1 MSLLNMSVTGGV
13 FILAVL
19 LLRAAFQ
26 NIVSRRTF
34 LILWLAANALLLI
47 PFRFRLP
54 ISIYTLVNQPDT
66 AVAVQAVAART
77 ATASQPAAM
86 PWWRI
91 VWIAGGALLLA
102 VVLIAHG
109 RNLWRFRKAEPVAA
123 QPSEIPSWVRVKTL
137 PGLPSPLAYGFFH
150 PTILIPAED
159 FATPEQ
165 LRHVYLHEL
174 CHIRHFDVPR
184 RYLMLF
190 ALAVHWFN
198 PLVWI
203 MYYVATQDM
212 EMRCDEQA
220 IRQLGAKKAYAT
232 TLVAMETGKLQ
243 HLLDAGFSFSSTGS
257 RLKAILRARRLPV
270 ISAALALVLCIVSLT
285 VFATDAAKQAP
296 AEPEKP
302 AAVQEAPEAP
312 PAPEPE
318 PEPEPEPVPES
329 TEAPETEPEADAPDA
344 GPAALSAPA
353 TPEQQPSPTPS
364 GKADAPAGQVHVDV
378 TLPDGRSASVPVPS
392 VPESLKYPEESEPEY
407 DPPNDAP
414 GDSPADYFEQLMQKE
429 YEKNREII
437 QQKQAAEA
445 AAAAQAS
452 EPVGPRSAMP
462 DPYATLPTARPAG
475 IPGTPDPYP
484 QTPQPA
490 GFSGIS
496 LYP

>member
-34 LILWLAANALLLI
+34 LVLWLVANALLLI
-47 PFRFRLP
+47 PFRIHAP
-54 ISIYTLVNQPDT
+54 VSIYALAPRPAA
-66 AVAVQAVAART
+66 AVSDAAVRVAA
-77 ATASQPAAM
+77 QPAAM

-91 VWIAGGALLLA
+91 VWLIGGAALLA
-102 VVLIAHG
+102 VVFIAHG
-109 RNLWRFRKAEPVAA
+109 RNLWRFRKAEPAA
-123 QPSEIPSWVRVKTL
+123 SHPAEIPAWVRVKTL
-137 PGLPSPLAYGFFH
+137 PGLPSPLAHGILR

-174 CHIRHFDVPR
+174 CHIRHFDVAR
-184 RYLMLF
+184 RYLMLI

-257 RLKAILRARRLPV
+257 RLKAILRARRLPF

-285 VFATDAAKQAP
+285 VFATDTAKQAP
-296 AEPEKP
+296 AAPEKP

-318 PEPEPEPVPES
+318 PEPKPEPVPEP
-329 TEAPETEPEADAPDA
+329 EPIPEPDPEPVPEPELEPEPADIVQAAPPISDWSAESNSPDSDQGYDDSSDTYDPDQYIPDDQEQPTEPYDPEQSDTEYTYFDPPFVEVDPDA
-344 GPAALSAPA
+344 MAASLEKWAQEQRDRQYQEQLDYLQKVQMPPEFPCA
-353 TPEQQPSPTPS
+353 RPEQPQSTPGWTSALPSPVSTNP
-364 GKADAPAGQVHVDV
+364 KPMHVG
-378 TLPDGRSASVPVPS
+378 L
-392 VPESLKYPEESEPEY
+392 Y
-407 DPPNDAP
+407 DNP
-414 GDSPADYFEQLMQKE
+414 
-429 YEKNREII
+429 
-437 QQKQAAEA
+437 
-445 AAAAQAS
+445 
-452 EPVGPRSAMP
+452 
-462 DPYATLPTARPAG
+462 
-475 IPGTPDPYP
+475 
-484 QTPQPA
+484 
-490 GFSGIS
+490 
-496 LYP
+496 

>member
-13 FILAVL
+13 FIFAVL

-34 LILWLAANALLLI
+34 LVLWLVANALLLI

-54 ISIYTLVNQPDT
+54 ISIYTLVNRPDT
-66 AVAVQAVAART
+66 AIAVQAVAART

-137 PGLPSPLAYGFFH
+137 PRLPSPLAYGFFH

-159 FATPEQ
+159 FATSEQ

-257 RLKAILRARRLPV
+257 RLKAILRAKRLPV

-296 AEPEKP
+296 AAPEKP

-318 PEPEPEPVPES
+318 PEPEPALEPEPEPIPEPVPES
-329 TEAPETEPEADAPDA
+329 TEAPETEPEA
-344 GPAALSAPA
+344 
-353 TPEQQPSPTPS
+353 
-364 GKADAPAGQVHVDV
+364 
-378 TLPDGRSASVPVPS
+378 
-392 VPESLKYPEESEPEY
+392 ESLKYPEESEPEY

-414 GDSPADYFEQLMQKE
+414 GDSPADYYEQLMQKE